1 MKVAHLCTVAS
12 SLRYLLLPQL
22 EGSLAVGDE
31 AIGISAPGSDVA
43 FLESRG
49 IRHVPLPASTR
60 RRSLLSDL
68 RAAWQLVKI
77 LRTERLD
84 VLHTHN
90 PKPSLYGRVLGRLLG
105 VPIVIN
111 TVHGLYATETD
122 RLLKR
127 VLVYVLEGL
136 ASRFSDLEL
145 VQSAE
150 DARTIR
156 RLRLASPTKVRH
168 LGNGVDLRRFS
179 SESSQGSRLSKRS
192 ELGLEPNAVV
202 VGCVARLVAEKG
214 IPELIAAYSMRNQ
227 DYQLIIVGPA
237 DPSKTDALSH
247 EEILAAEA
255 LDVRFLGHR
264 HDVDELYRAFDVF
277 VLPSHREGFP
287 RAAMEAAA
295 SGLPLV
301 LSDVRG
307 CREVVEPGSNG
318 ILVPKQ
324 EPIALAAAIDE
335 LVADPGLRAGM
346 GAAGRRKAERDFDE
360 VAIVDKVLSAYREIA
375 DLKGLTVSG

>member
-1 MKVAHLCTVAS
+1 
-12 SLRYLLLPQL
+12 
-22 EGSLAVGDE
+22 
-31 AIGISAPGSDVA
+31 
-43 FLESRG
+43 
-49 IRHVPLPASTR
+49 
-60 RRSLLSDL
+60 LLSDL

-214 IPELIAAYSMRNQ
+214 IPELIAAYSMRNH
-227 DYQLIIVGPA
+227 DYELIIVGPA

-375 DLKGLTVSG
+375 DLKGLTVGG